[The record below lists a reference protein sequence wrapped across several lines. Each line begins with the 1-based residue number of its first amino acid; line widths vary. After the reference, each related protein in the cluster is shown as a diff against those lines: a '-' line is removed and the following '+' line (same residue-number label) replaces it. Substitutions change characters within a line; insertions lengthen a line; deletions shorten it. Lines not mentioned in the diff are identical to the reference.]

1 MLWNIFSF
9 FHILGMS
16 SSQLTF
22 IFFRGVQT
30 PLNGDLRSMVIQAE
44 HLRRHT
50 LDGFHRCWKTVA
62 KQSPPDASWLM
73 ISKIVAYVIF
83 FPVWNHEIYMVMMK
97 RMTVFCPHPLR
108 SPGKLRVSDEDQ
120 EYGIDSVTRQS
131 CYTKLLVVTSG
142 AKLCYRISEDYH
154 HSWAGNSS

>member
-30 PLNGDLRSMVIQAE
+30 PLNGDLRSRVIQAE

-50 LDGFHRCWKTVA
+50 VDGFHRCWKTVLLMLRDWWF
-62 KQSPPDASWLM
+62 PRLWLM
-73 ISKIVAYVIF
+73 WF
-83 FPVWNHEIYMVMMK
+83 FPSLKWHEIYMLMMK
-97 RMTVFCPHPLR
+97 RRMTVFCPHPLR

-131 CYTKLLVVTSG
+131 CYTKLVTSG
-142 AKLCYRISEDYH
+142 AKLCNRISEDYH
-154 HSWAGNSS
+154 NSWAGNSY